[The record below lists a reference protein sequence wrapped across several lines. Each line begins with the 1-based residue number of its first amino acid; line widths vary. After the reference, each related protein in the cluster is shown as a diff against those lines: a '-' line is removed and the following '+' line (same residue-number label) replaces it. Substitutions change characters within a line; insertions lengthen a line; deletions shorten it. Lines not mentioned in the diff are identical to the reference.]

1 MSTICSPMGMR
12 TSLRRAMTER
22 RSSSTWAKAIAST
35 SRKAFRTSPTPSP
48 ISTSSPSSR
57 KNGTTANS
65 PSCMRIWEWGQAT
78 MVTRR
83 INLPRNSL
91 HAAMSTKKKIRFGV
105 IGCSRIE
112 KKAAIP
118 ALLDWQYAEL
128 AMVGSQSYEHAKE
141 CAQEFGCKSY
151 GTYDEVLADKDI
163 DAVYI
168 SLPNSLHEEWAVKAA
183 EAGRH
188 VWCEKPAALTY
199 ASAKKMVSAC
209 RENKVRLM
217 EGFMFLSHP
226 QQAEVRRLLA
236 EGAIGEPRAFEGS
249 YTYPMPK
256 KGNIRLNA
264 DLGGGVYND
273 AAVYPIRASRM
284 LFNDEPLSVTCKLT
298 IDPATNVDVKA
309 EATLD
314 YPDDRTARIL
324 AAFDEQYLSTY
335 RISGAKGRL
344 SMERA

>member
-1 MSTICSPMGMR
+1 MSTS
-12 TSLRRAMTER
+12 
-22 RSSSTWAKAIAST
+22 
-35 SRKAFRTSPTPSP
+35 
-48 ISTSSPSSR
+48 
-57 KNGTTANS
+57 
-65 PSCMRIWEWGQAT
+65 
-78 MVTRR
+78 
-83 INLPRNSL
+83 
-91 HAAMSTKKKIRFGV
+91 KKIRFAV
-105 IGCSRIE
+105 LGCSRIA

-118 ALLDWQYAEL
+118 ALLDSQYAEL
-128 AMVGSQSYEHAKE
+128 AMVGSQSSEHAKE

-209 RENKVRLM
+209 RKNNVRLM

-226 QQAEVRRLLA
+226 QQAKVRQLVA

-249 YTYPMPK
+249 YTYPMPE

-324 AAFDEQYLSTY
+324 AAFDEQYVSTY

-344 SMERA
+344 STERAYAVPKDMAVKIFLEAAGDVREIVIPPADHFKLMLDDFCKEILLGSASTQRYEEDLLAQARILDVGRISHTEHRTVRLSELGT